1 MEQKPGNIAYCIP
14 TYNHPDTIRD
24 VLEKS
29 AALYKEYGI
38 DIYIYDSSEE
48 RDTEDIVN
56 EFIQCGYDNIFYIK
70 MECSMR
76 EKLKVSLC
84 SMDGKSN
91 INIFGL

>member
-48 RDTEDIVN
+48 RDT
-56 EFIQCGYDNIFYIK
+56 
-70 MECSMR
+70 
-76 EKLKVSLC
+76 
-84 SMDGKSN
+84 
-91 INIFGL
+91 

>member
-70 MECSMR
+70 NFIFEI
-76 EKLKVSLC
+76 K
-84 SMDGKSN
+84 N
-91 INIFGL
+91 IVRQKIQTEG

>member
-1 MEQKPGNIAYCIP
+1 MEQKQGNIAYCIP

-56 EFIQCGYDNIFYIK
+56 EFIQCGYDKNGVFHK
-70 MECSMR
+70 
-76 EKLKVSLC
+76 
-84 SMDGKSN
+84 GKN
-91 INIFGL
+91 